1 MGVVVFCCFFLLF
14 YFKEQVFKD
23 VHNEIMK

>member
-1 MGVVVFCCFFLLF
+1 MGVFCVFLFLFVF

-23 VHNEIMK
+23 VQNEIMK